1 MKLTAWS
8 LLFVFGLLIPFVVTT
23 ETSLDA
29 PLLFQSW
36 AHQFG
41 KKYDTVQE
49 RAHRMQVWMQNHV
62 LIQTHNQKDIS
73 YKLGHNEF
81 SDLTW
86 EEFQQ
91 RNRLGQHSPGLWH
104 APRARFTD
112 TSTQLRRRRAT
123 QRPDQVDWVERGAVP
138 PVKNQGMCGSCWA
151 FSAIGAIEGAHFV
164 DTGKLVALSEQQLID
179 CDSLDSGCMGGLMD
193 NAFLFAENMTGICAE
208 EDYPYAG
215 HKHWLRG
222 CFSEQ
227 GLCETV
233 QHTRVQSFVDVGN
246 TVDDLL
252 DALAE
257 QPVSVAI
264 EADQQ
269 VFQFYKSGVF
279 ADDSCGD
286 NLDHGV
292 LAVGYGTE
300 DGQDYFK
307 VRNSWGATWGEE
319 GYIKMAR
326 TSAQVNGTCGILSWA
341 SRPVLR
347 ENF

>member
-1 MKLTAWS
+1 MC
-8 LLFVFGLLIPFVVTT
+8 
-23 ETSLDA
+23 
-29 PLLFQSW
+29 
-36 AHQFG
+36 
-41 KKYDTVQE
+41 
-49 RAHRMQVWMQNHV
+49 
-62 LIQTHNQKDIS
+62 
-73 YKLGHNEF
+73 
-81 SDLTW
+81 
-86 EEFQQ
+86 
-91 RNRLGQHSPGLWH
+91 
-104 APRARFTD
+104 
-112 TSTQLRRRRAT
+112 STRLRR
-123 QRPDQVDWVERGAVP
+123 
-138 PVKNQGMCGSCWA
+138 VKQLTHSLTH
-151 FSAIGAIEGAHFV
+151 SRTLI
-164 DTGKLVALSEQQLID
+164 LSHTIT
-179 CDSLDSGCMGGLMD
+179 CRMD
-193 NAFLFAENMTGICAE
+193 NAFLFAENTTGICAE

-227 GLCETV
+227 GLCNTV
-233 QHTRVQSFVDVGN
+233 QHTRVQSFIDVGN

-279 ADDSCGD
+279 ADDACGD

-319 GYIKMAR
+319 GAFDRCY
-326 TSAQVNGTCGILSWA
+326 VCL
-341 SRPVLR
+341 
-347 ENF
+347 ECNFVSNHNVWRGHRLH

>member
-1 MKLTAWS
+1 MCFSTKYVSLLLATALQITTRSTIKKKVVSRGYGKDVNRMTSSERFVRILRGLLFFVRSVFIDITSSSFIRHNAILTLCLCATQRQGSYLPYLLYVYIMKLTAWS
-8 LLFVFGLLIPFVVTT
+8 LLFVFGLLIPSVVTT

-49 RAHRMQVWMQNHV
+49 RAHRMQVWMQNHGAFVAVSHDKGALPLVVVEYIDFATFSILSLFFSHHSFPLV

-151 FSAIGAIEGAHFV
+151 FSAIGAIEAAHFV

-179 CDSLDSGCMGGLMD
+179 CDSLDSGCMGGL
-193 NAFLFAENMTGICAE
+193 
-208 EDYPYAG
+208 
-215 HKHWLRG
+215 
-222 CFSEQ
+222 
-227 GLCETV
+227 
-233 QHTRVQSFVDVGN
+233 
-246 TVDDLL
+246 
-252 DALAE
+252 
-257 QPVSVAI
+257 
-264 EADQQ
+264 
-269 VFQFYKSGVF
+269 
-279 ADDSCGD
+279 
-286 NLDHGV
+286 
-292 LAVGYGTE
+292 
-300 DGQDYFK
+300 
-307 VRNSWGATWGEE
+307 
-319 GYIKMAR
+319 
-326 TSAQVNGTCGILSWA
+326 
-341 SRPVLR
+341 
-347 ENF
+347 

>member
-1 MKLTAWS
+1 MIES
-8 LLFVFGLLIPFVVTT
+8 QDMYGSCRECSVV
-23 ETSLDA
+23 
-29 PLLFQSW
+29 PLLC
-36 AHQFG
+36 
-41 KKYDTVQE
+41 
-49 RAHRMQVWMQNHV
+49 R
-62 LIQTHNQKDIS
+62 
-73 YKLGHNEF
+73 
-81 SDLTW
+81 
-86 EEFQQ
+86 
-91 RNRLGQHSPGLWH
+91 
-104 APRARFTD
+104 
-112 TSTQLRRRRAT
+112 
-123 QRPDQVDWVERGAVP
+123 
-138 PVKNQGMCGSCWA
+138 
-151 FSAIGAIEGAHFV
+151 
-164 DTGKLVALSEQQLID
+164 
-179 CDSLDSGCMGGLMD
+179 MD
-193 NAFLFAENMTGICAE
+193 NAFLFAENTTGICAE
-208 EDYPYAG
+208 DDYPYAG

-279 ADDSCGD
+279 ADDTCGD

-319 GYIKMAR
+319 GALFVVCYAELE
-326 TSAQVNGTCGILSWA
+326 LS
-341 SRPVLR
+341 
-347 ENF
+347 